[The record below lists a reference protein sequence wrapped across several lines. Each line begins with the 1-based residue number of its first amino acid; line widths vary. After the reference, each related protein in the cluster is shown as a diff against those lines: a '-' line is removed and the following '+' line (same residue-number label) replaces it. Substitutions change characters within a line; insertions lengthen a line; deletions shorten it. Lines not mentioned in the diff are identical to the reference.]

1 MRRTAIASRGKGL
14 YERGCRLV
22 DSPSLL
28 LIMSKQWRRARRCS
42 SAGPAADGLGADQA
56 QYRLSSTRRRR
67 SAQLELESARELFA
81 ELGAIPELRDV
92 ESLLESAGPPPGGL
106 SGREI
111 EVLRLVATDMTNNA
125 IATSCTQ

>member
-1 MRRTAIASRGKGL
+1 
-14 YERGCRLV
+14 
-22 DSPSLL
+22 
-28 LIMSKQWRRARRCS
+28 MSKQWRRARRCS

-56 QYRLSSTRRRR
+56 PYRHAHRPSLSSTRRRR

-92 ESLLESAGPPPGGL
+92 ESLLESAGPAAGRL

-111 EVLRLVATDMTNNA
+111 EVLRLVATDMTNHA
-125 IATSCTQ
+125 IQAVRQ